1 MTDHNLT
8 LNDLF
13 FLPILFIGF
22 LILGVCFA
30 FCCYLLRT
38 MRDDYDID
46 AESPRRI
53 RYDGLRRGNYRK
65 KWLKKVSLKSDT
77 CAICLDDFQHKEEIS
92 ICRCGHAYH
101 HKCIMKWMEIKETCP
116 ICQRNCRHENNNGG
130 ERTPLLTNPLDIWM
144 DWLPCLS
151 NVMSTTSQSHPAA
164 TQQAPKLN
172 VSDIGKWL
180 LLVTLRLTW
189 LTMWMWSLTVIFPRV
204 SIS

>member
-46 AESPRRI
+46 VESPRRI

-172 VSDIGKWL
+172 VSDTGKRL

>member
-46 AESPRRI
+46 VESPRRI

-77 CAICLDDFQHKEEIS
+77 CAICLEDFQHKEEIS

-130 ERTPLLTNPLDIWM
+130 ERTPLLPNPLDIWI

-172 VSDIGKWL
+172 VSDTGKRL

>member
-46 AESPRRI
+46 VESPRRI

-151 NVMSTTSQSHPAA
+151 NVMSKTSQSHPAA

-189 LTMWMWSLTVIFPRV
+189 LTMWLWSLTVIFPRV

>member
-1 MTDHNLT
+1 FDEYKSFPVPPRPPVIVIRLSLDPFERREGTQNVVLSNLEEEVKQYESFLYSVWLNQGKTADVDPLQIMTDHNLT

-38 MRDDYDID
+38 TRDDYDID
-46 AESPRRI
+46 VESPRRI

-101 HKCIMKWMEIKETCP
+101 HK
-116 ICQRNCRHENNNGG
+116 
-130 ERTPLLTNPLDIWM
+130 
-144 DWLPCLS
+144 
-151 NVMSTTSQSHPAA
+151 
-164 TQQAPKLN
+164 
-172 VSDIGKWL
+172 
-180 LLVTLRLTW
+180 
-189 LTMWMWSLTVIFPRV
+189 
-204 SIS
+204 

>member
-46 AESPRRI
+46 VESPRRI

-172 VSDIGKWL
+172 VSDIGKRL

>member
-46 AESPRRI
+46 VESPRRI

>member
-46 AESPRRI
+46 VESPRRI

-130 ERTPLLTNPLDIWM
+130 ERTPLLPNPLDIWI

-172 VSDIGKWL
+172 VSDIGKRL